1 MTGGCASHL
10 RHSLKGKRASVGKA
24 EPFRTVRLSR
34 RGRRLSSTTSNQ
46 TQSGAETSF
55 NAPLHERVW
64 KDTLPFRWGHSINH
78 CGFAAA
84 QCGKAL
90 PYRQISKITGGYASQ
105 LRRTRY
111 FASLRL
117 ALKTDSHSVSPPG
130 YLSSRAL

>member
-1 MTGGCASHL
+1 MRHSMNECGKTLCLSDGATQLTTAALPPHSAVRLCLTVNSPKMTGGCASHL

-34 RGRRLSSTTSNQ
+34 RGRRLSDTTSNQ

-84 QCGKAL
+84 QW
-90 PYRQISKITGGYASQ
+90 
-105 LRRTRY
+105 
-111 FASLRL
+111 
-117 ALKTDSHSVSPPG
+117 
-130 YLSSRAL
+130 